1 MSKKKK
7 FALLEEDNSFNNLNE
22 ELLTINITRSPS
34 YDKVSEAQTG
44 KRSQKKC
51 KRFKLSLLLLITY
64 LLYRCREFYYD
75 DENQDVVCKSHPG
88 VFTEPSLTKGTQIGN
103 E

>member
-7 FALLEEDNSFNNLNE
+7 FALLDEDSTENLTE

-34 YDKVSEAQTG
+34 YDNADKLDPEQLG

-51 KRFKLSLLLLITY
+51 KR
-64 LLYRCREFYYD
+64 
-75 DENQDVVCKSHPG
+75 
-88 VFTEPSLTKGTQIGN
+88 
-103 E
+103 